1 MHKTYFNWSS
11 GKDSSLALY
20 YILKQ
25 KEYDVSKLITTVNED
40 YERVSMHGLREDL
53 LDEQAKSLGLSL
65 EKIKLPAQVSMDSYN
80 KSMKSAIGQLK
91 IERYTHCIF
100 GDIFLEDLREYR
112 ENQLKNVGIQGVFP
126 LWKKNTKELLL
137 EFLDL
142 GFKAITV
149 CVNAKYLDETFCGRV
164 LDRQFLRDLPSNVDP
179 CGENG
184 EFHTFVFDGPIFKYP
199 VNFKIGE
206 KVLRGYEPSKEENDD
221 CFIEDSDQ
229 SWDTSFWY
237 CDLLPNSKMIK

>member
-20 YILKQ
+20 YVLKQ

-53 LDEQAKSLGLSL
+53 LDKQAKSLGLSL

-80 KSMKSAIGQLK
+80 MTMKATIEQLK
-91 IERYTHCIF
+91 KGGYTHCVF

-199 VNFKIGE
+199 ISFKVGE
-206 KVLRGYEPSKEENDD
+206 KVLRGYEPSEEENDD
-221 CFIEDSDQ
+221 CFIKDSDQ

-237 CDLLPNSKMIK
+237 CDLLPE